1 MAVPIPI
8 FDSAKRNIP
17 KTSLKADIIDRKLL
31 LIPFVGRVEIIVVG
45 AFEGCT
51 VVVGGFVVASES
63 MLKNT

>member
-17 KTSLKADIIDRKLL
+17 KTSLKADIIGRKLL
-31 LIPFVGRVEIIVVG
+31 LIPFVDCIVVSG
-45 AFEGCT
+45 IEVIVVCT
-51 VVVGGFVVASES
+51 VFVGGFVVASES